1 MIRTAV
7 KGYFYVDYV
16 VAGKNTGLHRTLN
29 TCINRRD
36 IFFGNFSANN
46 FVDEFVAL
54 AGFVRLDRYLN
65 VTVLTLTAGL
75 TCILAVFISC
85 GCDGFLI

>member
-1 MIRTAV
+1 MIRTAR

-29 TCINRRD
+29 ARINRGN
-36 IFFGNFSANN
+36 IFLGNFSAYY

-54 AGFVRLDRYLN
+54 AGFVRFNRYLD

-75 TCILAVFISC
+75 TCILAVFIS
-85 GCDGFLI
+85 